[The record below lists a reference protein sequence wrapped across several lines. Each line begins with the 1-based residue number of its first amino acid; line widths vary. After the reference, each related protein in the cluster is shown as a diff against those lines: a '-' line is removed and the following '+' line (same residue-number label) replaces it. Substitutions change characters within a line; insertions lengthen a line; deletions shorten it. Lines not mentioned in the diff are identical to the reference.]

1 MNDDIECP
9 ICLKNISYG
18 IFISHCL
25 HVFCLKCIE
34 KALTTK
40 KSCPLCR
47 KKLYYKPE
55 RLRRNTKTRH
65 VYVNESQHMRYTVY
79 LMENQESGNRWTE
92 CRDDLGNTIS
102 SIPIWIN
109 QLNSF

>member
-1 MNDDIECP
+1 MNEDIECP

-18 IFISHCL
+18 IFISHCF

-55 RLRRNTKTRH
+55 RLRRNRKR
-65 VYVNESQHMRYTVY
+65 VCVNESQYMTYTVY
-79 LMENQESGNRWTE
+79 FMENQEAGNRWTE
-92 CRDDLGNTIS
+92 CRDVLGHVIS
-102 SIPIWIN
+102 SIPMWIN
-109 QLNSF
+109 HLNSF